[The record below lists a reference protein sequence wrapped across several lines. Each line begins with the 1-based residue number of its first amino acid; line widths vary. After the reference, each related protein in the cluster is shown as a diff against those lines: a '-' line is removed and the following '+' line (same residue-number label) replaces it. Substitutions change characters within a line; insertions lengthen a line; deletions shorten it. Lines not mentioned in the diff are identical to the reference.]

1 MKNFI
6 KKSLVL
12 PAALSLSAV
21 PALTSCGE
29 SEFHALSEEKQIEY
43 VENYMR
49 ETYNEE
55 WKATGIL
62 GRTEKLGKKIPA
74 GMFISTLENSNS
86 GDVVCMWITSSGQIF
101 EDRFMLRM
109 RQPAKDYLVN
119 AVETALPDAKAF
131 AFVTIDYPEL
141 NGDYRK
147 DGNVEPLLTE
157 TNLNIEVEIYTGKDK
172 PFKSEDI
179 QKLTSA
185 LKDVQFDSIGIWIC
199 DDTDITST
207 EKNNS
212 QLKLSGQKKWQISKD
227 EKGRCTCKS
236 VENGDS
242 VEADEEESE
251 EPTE

>member
-12 PAALSLSAV
+12 PTVLSLSAV

-74 GMFISTLENSNS
+74 GMFVSTLENSES
-86 GDVVCMWITSSGQIF
+86 GDVVCMWITSTGQIF

-119 AVETALPDAKAF
+119 AVETALPNTKAF

-141 NGDYRK
+141 YGDYRK

-157 TNLNIEVEIYTGKDK
+157 PNLNIEVEIYTGKDK

-185 LKDVQFDSIGIWIC
+185 LKDVQFDSIGVWIC
-199 DDTDITST
+199 EDTDITST

-236 VENGDS
+236 VENGDN
-242 VEADEEESE
+242 VESDEEESE
-251 EPTE
+251 ETIE

>member
-1 MKNFI
+1 MKKF
-6 KKSLVL
+6 KCRSMVL
-12 PAALSLSAV
+12 TAAVTLL
-21 PALTSCGE
+21 ALPVMTSCGD
-29 SEFHALSEEKQIEY
+29 SEFHSLSEEKQIEY

-62 GRTEKLGKKIPA
+62 GRTEKLGNKIPA
-74 GMFISTLENSNS
+74 GMFISTLENSDS

-157 TNLNIEVEIYTGKDK
+157 SNLNIEVEVYTGKDK

-207 EKNNS
+207 GKNNS